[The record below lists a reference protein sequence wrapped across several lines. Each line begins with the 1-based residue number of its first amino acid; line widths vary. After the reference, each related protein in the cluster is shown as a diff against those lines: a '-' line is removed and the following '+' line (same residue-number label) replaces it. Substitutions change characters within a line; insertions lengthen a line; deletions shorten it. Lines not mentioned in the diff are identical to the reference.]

1 VNWRNR
7 RTVLIL
13 IGAVCALVFA
23 GGIAAAYLNR
33 HNTICSDGKDPV
45 AQRGALLGQ
54 VAYQCQNGQIVT
66 MNN

>member
-1 VNWRNR
+1 VNWRDR

-23 GGIAAAYLNR
+23 GGIAAAYLSR

-54 VAYQCQNGQIVT
+54 VAYKCHDGQIVT
-66 MNN
+66 LNN